1 MRAFVPCQLSRRGPV
16 SNSVR
21 RVITILT
28 AAALVAASLPALA
41 MAQGNSGV
49 DEYEEVLPNPGGG
62 NDSDAGDNVGDD
74 SSGPLTPEQ
83 ASALEEQGSDG
94 AAAPAQESGGAG
106 NASSATDS
114 ADTSSGASSS
124 DDDSGVASVVGDLAS
139 GSDDGMGIVLPIVL
153 VVAVVAAVGFLFARR
168 RGRAGAARPV

>member
-1 MRAFVPCQLSRRGPV
+1 MRSNDPCQLSRCGCV

-21 RVITILT
+21 RAITILT

-41 MAQGNSGV
+41 MAQGNGGV

-62 NDSDAGDNVGDD
+62 NDSDAGDSGDD

-83 ASALEEQGSDG
+83 VSALEEQGSDG
-94 AAAPAQESGGAG
+94 AAAAALAQESGGAG
-106 NASSATDS
+106 NAGSAGEPT
-114 ADTSSGASSS
+114 DTSSAAPSS
-124 DDDSGVASVVGDLAS
+124 DDDSGVAGVVGDLAS

-153 VVAVVAAVGFLFARR
+153 VVVAVAAVAFFIVRR
-168 RGRAGAARPV
+168 SRERADSA